1 MWMEIFLGLVAL
13 FLALYFYVTK
23 HFNRYKDL
31 GVPYE
36 KGYFPFGSYN
46 FITGGHFD
54 IQTEEIHK
62 KFENEKYFG
71 HFMFGKPMVGIN
83 DPDLL
88 KMIQVKDFDHFVDR
102 TSTETNKKFF
112 AGGDLDKLWSK
123 QLTSLGGEDWKE
135 VRGAFTPI
143 FTSGKMKN
151 MMKFILQVS
160 EDLTNEFEKK
170 AEAGEEFEL
179 KSVFGKFSLDALA
192 SSAFGVNG
200 ESFTNDKSVFV
211 KHAQRVFQTKFI
223 DIIHLILRMV
233 PGAHYVYEAL
243 KINSTAPEATRFFRD
258 VITQSIRMR
267 RESKERKNDLID
279 LMLDVMKDDEHKEE
293 DKVEEEDQ
301 YEKDMKLNTSGK
313 RKKQID
319 ETLVV
324 ATAMVLLVAGY
335 DTTGMTLSYLAYQL
349 SKNEEVQGKLQEE
362 IDEAFDEAGGKFP
375 DYSVIQ
381 SLPYL
386 DMVIHETLRFY
397 TPIGANLRNAEK
409 DYKLPD
415 SNIVLK
421 KGDGI
426 SYNARNL
433 HSSPKYWSHPDEFYP
448 EHFSKEEKANRNPY
462 AFQAFGQGPRACI
475 GMRFALLEAKIGVMA
490 VMRRFSFA
498 PGTKTKEPLEMDA
511 QNQLAWPKGG
521 LWANIRRREGVEE

>member
-13 FLALYFYVTK
+13 FLALYFYATK

-349 SKNEEVQGKLQEE
+349 SKNEEVQAKLQEE

-448 EHFSKEEKANRNPY
+448 EHFSKEEKANRNP
-462 AFQAFGQGPRACI
+462 
-475 GMRFALLEAKIGVMA
+475 
-490 VMRRFSFA
+490 
-498 PGTKTKEPLEMDA
+498 
-511 QNQLAWPKGG
+511 
-521 LWANIRRREGVEE
+521 